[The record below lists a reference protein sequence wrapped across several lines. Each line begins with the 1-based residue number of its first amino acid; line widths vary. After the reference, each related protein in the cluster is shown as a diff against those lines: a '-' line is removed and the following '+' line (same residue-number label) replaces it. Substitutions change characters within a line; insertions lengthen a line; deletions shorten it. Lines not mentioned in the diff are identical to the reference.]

1 MIATVGAV
9 LSTSKVVPVT
19 VPSELP
25 AVSVPA
31 RVTVTLPLP
40 DATEW
45 AYVQTVVLVADMAVA
60 ATVFVPPRAI
70 VGAEV
75 IASLKVAVMVSVS
88 PVLTVRLGL

>member
-19 VPSELP
+19 VPRELP

-40 DATEW
+40 DATVW
-45 AYVQTVVLVADMAVA
+45 AYVQTVVLVEVMAVA

-70 VGAEV
+70 VGAVV